1 MYYYIFDQPQ
11 GANEYQR
18 TAQIKE
24 RLGALGIAGE
34 MTTPVP
40 GRSVQDLVHNAVAK
54 RYATIVAVGGIALIN
69 QVARAIEP
77 YDLVLGIIPLQEN
90 GDINSL
96 IGSATWEDAAEQLK
110 KRRWQSVRLGMMQE
124 GICFLTPATISV
136 PVGMPVSLSTPDFQ
150 LTEKNGAE
158 ITVTTVRGESAEVSR
173 LQVSIVPHA
182 LKRGFLKGLMGGT
195 TKAPTESCF
204 TVSEVTI
211 APTEPL
217 PVHVA
222 GESITVTPLHC
233 STQEKPVRLI
243 VARGAAPKAA

>member
-18 TAQIKE
+18 TSQIKE
-24 RLGALGIAGE
+24 RLGELGIAGE

-40 GRSVQDLVHNAVAK
+40 GRNVQDLVHNAVAK

-90 GDINSL
+90 PDINAL
-96 IGSATWEDAAEQLK
+96 IGSTSWEDAAEQLK
-110 KRRWQSVRLGMMQE
+110 RRRWQAVRLGMMQG
-124 GICFLTPATISV
+124 GICFMTPATVSA
-136 PVGMPVSLSTPDFQ
+136 PTGMPVSLSTPDFQ
-150 LTEKNGAE
+150 LTEKHGAE
-158 ITVTTVRGESAEVSR
+158 ITVTTVRGESADVSS
-173 LQVSIVPHA
+173 LQVTIVPHA
-182 LKRGFLKGLMGGT
+182 PKRGFLGGLLGGG

-211 APTEPL
+211 APAEPL
-217 PVHVA
+217 PVVVA
-222 GESITVTPLHC
+222 GESISTTPLHC
-233 STQEKPVRLI
+233 TTQEKPVRLI
-243 VARGAAPKAA
+243 VARGGVSKAS